1 MSVYKIR
8 TISTVPVVARVMP
21 GVRRRGVLMNDVV
34 MLVIGDEVSAAVA
47 LMAVVRPY
55 VVVSGPVILDDDV
68 PEINVAEVV
77 LADDFVVVVS
87 GSVLLGVVV
96 AFSAVVL
103 FLSTVEVRVDGST
116 EVLSGVTDIV
126 LDVAVEVS
134 VIDEMAS
141 VVFNSAKYNTI
152 NGVSSANIAR

>member
-1 MSVYKIR
+1 VYKIR

>member
-1 MSVYKIR
+1 VYKIR

-47 LMAVVRPY
+47 LVAVVRPY
-55 VVVSGPVILDDDV
+55 VVVSGLLILDDDV

-96 AFSAVVL
+96 TFSAVVL

-126 LDVAVEVS
+126 LDVAVEIS

>member
-47 LMAVVRPY
+47 LVAVVRPY
-55 VVVSGPVILDDDV
+55 VVVSGLLILDDDV

-96 AFSAVVL
+96 TFSAVVL

-126 LDVAVEVS
+126 LDVAVEIS

>member
-1 MSVYKIR
+1 MYKIR

>member
-1 MSVYKIR
+1 MYKIR

-47 LMAVVRPY
+47 LVAVVRPY
-55 VVVSGPVILDDDV
+55 VVVSGLLILDDDV

-96 AFSAVVL
+96 TFSAVVL

-126 LDVAVEVS
+126 LDVAVEIS